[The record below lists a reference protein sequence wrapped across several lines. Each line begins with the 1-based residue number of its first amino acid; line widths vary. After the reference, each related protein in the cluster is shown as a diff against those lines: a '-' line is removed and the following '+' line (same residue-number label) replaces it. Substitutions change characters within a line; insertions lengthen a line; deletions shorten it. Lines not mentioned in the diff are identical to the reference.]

1 MILSFANFTEHKM
14 YKAMVKNQKPENK
27 LYDWLMT
34 SKLFFIP
41 RGRFH
46 KSFVYNY
53 VENILPELCVNDE
66 VKYGGKRNEWQKN
79 GVDFALSELKKMKI
93 IKQNKKDEG
102 KGYYTFI

>member
-1 MILSFANFTEHKM
+1 MILSFANFTEQQNDI
-14 YKAMVKNQKPENK
+14 AMAKKQKPENK

-46 KSFVYNY
+46 KLFVYNY

-79 GVDFALSELKKMKI
+79 GVDFALSELKRMKV
-93 IKQNKKDEG
+93 IKQSAKD
-102 KGYYTFI
+102 KNTGYYTFI